1 VIELRDK
8 HIRNYS
14 GEYALKNVI
23 FGLVIT
29 SGFALTTPAL
39 AQSASDVTWSGPYV
53 GVNLG
58 YGGGDF
64 KYNAAGST
72 DPAGANPASGRLRQ
86 SSNGVIGGGQIGY
99 NHELPSGIVLGLETD
114 IAAAD
119 IGANT
124 SFSSVDAEG
133 NPTATNSNSKIDYL
147 GTVRG
152 RVGNA
157 MFDGR
162 FLPYVTGGFAYGGV
176 KSSAVGFSTPTNT
189 QTGWTAGAGAEYALT
204 RHLSMKAEYLYTD
217 LGRDTIA
224 NGGEYSVG
232 GANLYNANVSEK
244 ATANVIRVGLNYR
257 F

>member
-1 VIELRDK
+1 MCGLAAL
-8 HIRNYS
+8 S
-14 GEYALKNVI
+14 GMALA
-23 FGLVIT
+23 T
-29 SGFALTTPAL
+29 SAF
-39 AQSASDVTWSGPYV
+39 AQSASDVNWSGPYV

-64 KYNAAGST
+64 KYNGSGTTDAAGT
-72 DPAGANPASGRLRQ
+72 NPAATRLRQ
-86 SSNGVIGGGQIGY
+86 SSSGVIGGGQIGY
-99 NHELPSGIVLGLETD
+99 THELSNGIVLGVETD
-114 IAAAD
+114 IAASD
-119 IGANT
+119 IGAQT
-124 SFSSVDAEG
+124 SFSSLDGAG
-133 NPTATNSNSKIDYL
+133 NSTAADVRSKIDYL

-152 RVGNA
+152 RVGKA

-162 FLPYVTGGFAYGGV
+162 FVPYVTGGFAYGGV
-176 KSSAVGFSTPTNT
+176 KSGAYYNCSSCVATGYGAPTNT

-244 ATANVIRVGLNYR
+244 ATANVMRVGLNYR

>member
-1 VIELRDK
+1 MKTTI
-8 HIRNYS
+8 Y
-14 GEYALKNVI
+14 
-23 FGLVIT
+23 GLVAA
-29 SGFALTTPAL
+29 SGLFMAAPAF

-64 KYNAAGST
+64 KYGASGTTDAAGTNPVT
-72 DPAGANPASGRLRQ
+72 DRLRQ
-86 SSNGVIGGGQIGY
+86 SSSGVIGGGQIGY
-99 NHELPSGIVLGLETD
+99 NHELPNGVVLGVETD
-114 IAAAD
+114 LAASD
-119 IGANT
+119 IGAKT
-124 SFSSVDAEG
+124 SFSSVDGAG
-133 NPTATNSNSKIDYL
+133 NSAGANISSKIDYL

-152 RVGNA
+152 RVGKA

-162 FLPYVTGGFAYGGV
+162 FMPYVTGGFAYGGV
-176 KSSAVGFSTPTNT
+176 KSAAYSSCTGCVATGFSTPTNT

-224 NGGEYSVG
+224 TGAGPYSLG
-232 GANLYNANVSEK
+232 GANLYNADVSDK
-244 ATANVIRVGLNYR
+244 ATANVVRVGLNYR